1 MLRSRL
7 SRERDFIHLADVKPR
22 LNAQIVWERRRR
34 RNVHWLAECAAE
46 FVGTFIYIGIGYAI
60 GVVLAFVV
68 TQPTSGGH
76 YNPGV
81 SIAFAIMRRISPQK
95 ALRYIVAQILGAY
108 CACLLIYVQ
117 YGDAIK
123 QVEAE
128 LSAAGTLASTLFTPS
143 GPAGVFAIYL
153 APGTSFGRVF
163 LNEFVCDFVI
173 GLVIWAVDDPSNH
186 TVSPVA
192 APWII
197 AFVFALMVWS
207 YSSVGGE
214 YIVSAKNHADAL
226 PLLTQPWI
234 DSSHVSVATNTARDL
249 GARLMAI
256 TIWGLEAGGGPY
268 AAITALTN
276 ILATSLAA
284 VFYELVFADYS
295 RVLTPASADLLA
307 AQVAY
312 NEHASR
318 TVAVTELERDVSPD
332 DKAIEQTLERV

>member
-46 FVGTFIYIGIGYAI
+46 FVGTFIYVFAGIGSAAAFRLNTSNAEGLSSVLQIGIGYAI
-60 GVVLAFVV
+60 GVVLAFV

-186 TVSPVA
+186 NVSPVA

-207 YSSVGGE
+207 YSSVG
-214 YIVSAKNHADAL
+214 
-226 PLLTQPWI
+226 
-234 DSSHVSVATNTARDL
+234 VATNTARDI